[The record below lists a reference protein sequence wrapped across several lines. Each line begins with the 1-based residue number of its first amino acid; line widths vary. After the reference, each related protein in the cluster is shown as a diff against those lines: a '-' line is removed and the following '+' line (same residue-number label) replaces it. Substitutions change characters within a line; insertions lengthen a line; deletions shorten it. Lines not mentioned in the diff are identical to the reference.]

1 MCLAKLIDCFGIKTA
16 SIPEAVCLFL
26 DFLGVEVGDQFL
38 EFQDSRLRLKILHH
52 LKNVKLSGSKCS
64 SLCFHNIQFI

>member
-1 MCLAKLIDCFGIKTA
+1 MCLAKLIDCFGIKNA

-38 EFQDSRLRLKILHH
+38 EFQDSRLRLKIIHH
-52 LKNVKLSGSKCS
+52 LKNVKLNGSKCS

>member
-1 MCLAKLIDCFGIKTA
+1 MSLAKILDCFGIKNA

-26 DFLGVEVGDQFL
+26 NFLGVEVGDQLL

-52 LKNVKLSGSKCS
+52 LKDVKLNGSKCG
-64 SLCFHNIQFI
+64 SLCFHNIKFT

>member
-1 MCLAKLIDCFGIKTA
+1 MCLAKLIDCFGIKNA

-38 EFQDSRLRLKILHH
+38 EFQDSRLRLKILLAKVNGHFFAKIKEPSPD
-52 LKNVKLSGSKCS
+52 LFFG
-64 SLCFHNIQFI
+64 